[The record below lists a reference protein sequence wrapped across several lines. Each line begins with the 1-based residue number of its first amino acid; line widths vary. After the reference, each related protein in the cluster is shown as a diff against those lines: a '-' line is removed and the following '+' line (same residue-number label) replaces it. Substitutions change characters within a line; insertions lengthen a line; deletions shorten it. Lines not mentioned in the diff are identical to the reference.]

1 MQKIVTNMMIFMGFF
16 FPKKTAAKAS
26 HPLELEIFG
35 TKAPI
40 LIVSKQPANE
50 AYIPAIIHPNILGK
64 SGFTPLESKTSES
77 VPLMRI

>member
-1 MQKIVTNMMIFMGFF
+1 MMIFTGFF

-40 LIVSKQPANE
+40 LIVSKHPANE
-50 AYIPAIIHPNILGK
+50 AYIPAIIHPTIW
-64 SGFTPLESKTSES
+64 
-77 VPLMRI
+77 